1 MSAERTALVKD
12 QIVALLV
19 YGATPLTVVEELL
32 QGKARDSAREVVRAW
47 PDVFEVFSRGFPASG
62 PKPLW
67 VRLRRTDDGGGEAGR
82 S

>member
-1 MSAERTALVKD
+1 MNEECTTSVKD

-19 YGATPLTVVEELL
+19 YGATPLTVVEGLL
-32 QGKARDSAREVVRAW
+32 QGKAKGTAREVVRAW
-47 PDVFEVFSRGFPASG
+47 PDVFEVFSRGFPVSG

-67 VRLRRTDDGGGEAGR
+67 VRLRRAGEEGGEATR